1 MLYWIPAL
9 AIALLAIF
17 GVFRISREYVEE
29 SYSPIPIIISLT
41 VGIICS
47 MAVSCTFDGL
57 LSPVVLGTQLATV
70 GMGVLLII
78 LSVAGGVKTN
88 LPGIVMGLLV
98 SVPIVMIL
106 IDRAPY
112 YWMTA
117 VASIATVA
125 TLLFWKKENIQ
136 LILVETDARKVL
148 PAPALIAIATVSL
161 CLTVLLFC
169 TGCMIAIV
177 EEFAHLSV
185 FIGWSL
191 MLIIMETAITLF
203 VAKRISLNNAIALTV
218 YICALDLFLGFL
230 TSVVMWA

>member
-47 MAVSCTFDGL
+47 MAVSCTFNGL

-70 GMGVLLII
+70 GMGILLII
-78 LSVAGGVKTN
+78 LSVAGGIKTN
-88 LPGIVMGLLV
+88 LPGIMMGLLV

-106 IDRAPY
+106 IDQAPY

-136 LILVETDARKVL
+136 LILVVTDARKVL

-169 TGCMIAIV
+169 TGGMIAIV

>member
-29 SYSPIPIIISLT
+29 SYSPLPIIISLT
-41 VGIICS
+41 VGIVCS
-47 MAVSCTFDGL
+47 MAVSCAFEGL
-57 LSPVVLGTQLATV
+57 FSPVVLGTQLATV
-70 GMGVLLII
+70 GIGVLLII
-78 LSVAGGVKTN
+78 LSVAGGAKKN
-88 LPGIVMGLLV
+88 LPGIAMGLLV
-98 SVPIVMIL
+98 SIPIIMIL

-117 VASIATVA
+117 IASIATVA

-136 LILVETDARKVL
+136 LILGETDAGKVL
-148 PAPALIAIATVSL
+148 PIPALITIAVISL
-161 CLTVLLFC
+161 CLATLLFC
-169 TGCMIAIV
+169 TGGMIAVV